1 MGKEC
6 LEREKKKLI
15 PNVVRGFS
23 SVLSHHHHHST
34 MMVVPATSIKVINS
48 FEDGLWTIMRQ
59 AGPISNKSEAV
70 QHSLERFLCMK
81 VSTDMKRTT
90 CFQKA
95 CIPSTHTYCPLIV
108 LLRAQCVDTCHS
120 LFEAVQ
126 EVFRQT
132 VPVARQ
138 TLPVLK
144 DSLHAEPGN
153 WRVRWTR
160 RDGKINWNGFQICM
174 HSPN

>member
-1 MGKEC
+1 MF
-6 LEREKKKLI
+6 REKKKKLI

-59 AGPISNKSEAV
+59 AGPILTNPKPFSIPWRGFYVWKYPLTWKGLPAFRKHV
-70 QHSLERFLCMK
+70 SLPR
-81 VSTDMKRTT
+81 
-90 CFQKA
+90 
-95 CIPSTHTYCPLIV
+95 IHIV